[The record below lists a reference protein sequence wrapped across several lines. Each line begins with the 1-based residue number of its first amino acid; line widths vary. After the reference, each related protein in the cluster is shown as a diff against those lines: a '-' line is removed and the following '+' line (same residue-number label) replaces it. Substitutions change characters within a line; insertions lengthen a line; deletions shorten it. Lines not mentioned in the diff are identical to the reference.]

1 MYFDRSLLYGLGE
14 EVKLLTRE
22 ENENI
27 SSEFSRDLNLT
38 YEWFNTHFTQTVCE
52 TFCEFWGES
61 AEVKLISVS
70 ENTNLLA
77 QREEFFVTQIR
88 LNKELSVFI
97 RLSKPLVKNLLENI
111 LGPNGKTFNIEKI
124 TDLEAKI
131 LTGFDDFLYKNL
143 SQNIKQGADLPENNR
158 NYNECNLTF
167 FLRVNQVTL
176 GKIVIK
182 IPVVAIRPERLVL
195 NEEVFSISDFKK
207 QCAEVN
213 LSVGHTRMR
222 LNELKHLEIGDLVVL
237 EYSKSSKMLL
247 KYKDFTKE
255 IKVAPNPYI
264 MIEGDFDDN
273 GQNPKGENMPGSDIY
288 NMWDTIQVDINA
300 EFEKVKLTLGELK
313 QISEGL
319 VIDIGS
325 VYDNKIDLKVE
336 DKIVASG
343 ELVIINDRYGVKINE
358 IFTEEKDQASQN
370 AEFSETDNNY
380 EDEEVDED
388 EQMAGEMFEEE
399 HQQAQENPPQE
410 PEDSNEEEDFDYS
423 DFDVDEEDI

>member
-1 MYFDRSLLYGLGE
+1 M
-14 EVKLLTRE
+14 LTSE

-27 SSEFSRDLNLT
+27 SSEFSRDLNRT
-38 YEWFNTHFTQTVCE
+38 YEWFNTHFTHTVCE
-52 TFCEFWGES
+52 TFCEFWGKT
-61 AEVKLISVS
+61 ADVKLISIS
-70 ENTNLLA
+70 ENTNILA
-77 QREEFFVTQIR
+77 EREEFFVTQVR

-111 LGPNGKTFNIEKI
+111 LGPNGKNFNIEKL

-143 SQNIKQGADLPENNR
+143 GQNIKKGKDLPENNR

-167 FLRVNQVTL
+167 FLRAEQMTL

-182 IPVVAIRPERLVL
+182 IPVVAITPELTSL

-207 QCAEVN
+207 QSTEIN
-213 LSVGHTRMR
+213 LIVGHTRLR
-222 LNELKHLEIGDLVVL
+222 LNELKHLEVGDLVVL
-237 EYSKSSKMLL
+237 EHSKSSKMLL
-247 KYKDFTKE
+247 KYNDYTKE

-264 MIEGDFDDN
+264 MIDGDFDDN

-288 NMWDTIQVDINA
+288 NMWDSIQVDINA

-319 VIDIGS
+319 VVDIGS

-336 DKIVASG
+336 NKIVASG
-343 ELVIINDRYGVKINE
+343 ELVIIND
-358 IFTEEKDQASQN
+358 IFTEEKNQASQY
-370 AEFSETDNNY
+370 AESTDTDNY
-380 EDEEVDED
+380 EDNESD
-388 EQMAGEMFEEE
+388 EEE
-399 HQQAQENPPQE
+399 LPDGNMPKVNEQPHQKANNQETE
-410 PEDSNEEEDFDYS
+410 EEEEDDDDDDENEEEDFDYS

>member
-1 MYFDRSLLYGLGE
+1 M
-14 EVKLLTRE
+14 LTRE
-22 ENENI
+22 DNDNI
-27 SSEFSRDLNLT
+27 LSEFSRDLNLT
-38 YEWFNTHFTQTVCE
+38 YEWFNEHFTQTVCE
-52 TFCEFWGES
+52 TFCEFWEEA

-70 ENTNLLA
+70 ENTNILA

-97 RLSKPLVKNLLENI
+97 RLSKSLVKNLLENT
-111 LGPNGKTFNIEKI
+111 LGPNGKTFNIEKL

-131 LTGFDDFLYKNL
+131 LTGFDDFLYRNL
-143 SQNIKQGADLPENNR
+143 SQNIKQGSDLPENNR

-167 FLRVNQVTL
+167 FLRTNGVTL

-182 IPVVAIRPERLVL
+182 IPVVAITPERLTL
-195 NEEVFSISDFKK
+195 NEEAFSIADFKK
-207 QCAEVN
+207 QSAEVN
-213 LSVGHTRMR
+213 LNVGHTRLR
-222 LNELKHLEIGDLVVL
+222 LNELKHLEVGDLVVL
-237 EYSKSSKMLL
+237 EHSKSSKMLL

-264 MIEGDFDDN
+264 MVEGDFDNN

-358 IFTEEKDQASQN
+358 IFTEEKDRASQN
-370 AEFSETDNNY
+370 AEYSEVQDY
-380 EDEEVDED
+380 ESEEIDPD
-388 EQMAGEMFEEE
+388 EQMAEDQFEEE
-399 HQQAQENPPQE
+399 HQPQE
-410 PEDSNEEEDFDYS
+410 SDIQESEESNEEEDFDYS
-423 DFDVDEEDI
+423 DFDVDDEDI

>member
-1 MYFDRSLLYGLGE
+1 MIGE
-14 EVKLLTRE
+14 DIKLLTRE
-22 ENENI
+22 ETQDI
-27 SSEFSRDLNLT
+27 SSEFSKDLNLT
-38 YEWFNTHFTQTVCE
+38 YEWFNSHFAQTVCD
-52 TFCEFWGES
+52 TFCEFWDEN
-61 AEVKLISVS
+61 AEVKLMSIS
-70 ENTNLLA
+70 ENTNILA

-97 RLSKPLVKNLLENI
+97 RLSKSLVKNLLENI
-111 LGPNGKTFNIEKI
+111 LGPNGKNFNIEKI

-143 SQNIKQGADLPENNR
+143 SENIKQGNELPENNN

-167 FLRVNQVTL
+167 FLRTDKKTL

-182 IPVVAIRPERLVL
+182 IPVVAIAPEKLSQG
-195 NEEVFSISDFKK
+195 EENFSITDFKN
-207 QCAEVN
+207 QSAEVN
-213 LSVGHTRMR
+213 LNVGHTRLR
-222 LNELKHLEIGDLVVL
+222 LSELKQLEIGDLVVL
-237 EYSKSSKMLL
+237 EHSKSSKMLI
-247 KYKDFTKE
+247 KYQDFSKE
-255 IKVAPNPYI
+255 IKVAPHPEI
-264 MIEGDFDDN
+264 MIDGDFDYS

-319 VIDIGS
+319 VVDIGS

-358 IFTEEKDQASQN
+358 IFTEEKDEASKN
-370 AEFSETDNNY
+370 AEPDTGDY
-380 EDEEVDED
+380 EDETQQEFPV
-388 EQMAGEMFEEE
+388 EEE
-399 HQQAQENPPQE
+399 MLNEQQEHQELQEQPVQQTE
-410 PEDSNEEEDFDYS
+410 ELNEEENFDYS
-423 DFDVDEEDI
+423 DFDVDDEDI